1 MKRLV
6 LSLLALALC
15 SAAFAQWEIRPADYR
30 ISKAD
35 LKRAQELLAA
45 DVPAERPSAP
55 SKGQVRVPQG
65 EPGTCIARPFE
76 QGTSTAITF
85 PNPSSGAQWF
95 PSASLGLFIHWGI
108 HSMIGAQPSWNMIKG
123 YEWGGEYHSRQ
134 EYYDQ
139 ANYFNPQDE
148 GFFEKYLGAAREA
161 GFRYAVLTTRHH
173 DGYALWPSKYGIG
186 VKQYMKGRDLVREYV
201 DACRAT
207 GMKVGLYFSPRD
219 WHYPGDRPDTE
230 WDVATWGKRGPVK
243 DTVQNRKDFE
253 KFFAYVLAQLEE
265 LLTNYGKIDILWLD
279 GMGWYG
285 IPVSDLQTEKV
296 YAWIRSLQ
304 PDIVVNDRWGNI
316 VNPDNPAGT
325 SMRIGDFTT
334 PFECQ
339 TPTYIP
345 SEWWEHCHIWTG
357 KGGGWGYNTKG
368 LFRPLSWFMEE
379 FVASRS
385 LGGNFLPNVGPSG
398 SGDMHPNFYKEIAKL
413 KAWMATGEESLI
425 GCGPTPGV
433 ELSNVPLTTRGKD
446 IWYAHVLPRFKGQ
459 VSVKTGRKPV
469 GVVLLRKRQKVDYI
483 YRDGFLNFKLPD
495 SMREGV
501 DDVVKIYFSANPTE
515 LDPVKDA
522 AKIKAK
528 KLLCF
533 DLDATLTEHRMP
545 LEPAARELMTELCK
559 RYDVVMMAAGNC
571 PRVYHQ
577 MGDFPVPI
585 VGNYGMQES
594 AIVDGEFRIIREDT
608 APADTAFIEKWCDY
622 FRKKYGYTSYS
633 GNSVEYHASGM
644 VTFGL
649 MGTAPDK
656 YEKLKFDPDKAKRRA
671 MYPEV
676 LEVFKDYAVYIGGS
690 TSFDLTPAQYNK
702 FDAALRYAHEHGYC
716 LDDCLFVGDDLDD
729 GGGDSHI
736 RLYGMDYIR
745 IWDYSKT
752 PDMLRFMWE

>member
-1 MKRLV
+1 MKRFITF
-6 LSLLALALC
+6 LLALTLC
-15 SAAFAQWEIRPADYR
+15 AGAFAQWEIDSRDYR
-30 ISKAD
+30 VSRKD
-35 LKRAQELLAA
+35 LARAKELLAPAA
-45 DVPAERPSAP
+45 DGKLV
-55 SKGQVRVPQG
+55 
-65 EPGTCIARPFE
+65 
-76 QGTSTAITF
+76 F
-85 PNPSSGAQWF
+85 PNPAPGAHWF
-95 PSASLGLFIHWGI
+95 PSASLGLFLHWGI
-108 HSMIGAQPSWNMIKG
+108 HSMIGAQPSWNMIKD

-139 ANYFNPQDE
+139 ANHFAPGNY
-148 GFFEKYLGAAREA
+148 FEKYLSAARDA
-161 GFRYAVLTTRHH
+161 GFKYAVLTTRHH
-173 DGYALWPSKYGIG
+173 DGYALWPSRYGIG
-186 VKQYMKGRDLVREYV
+186 VKQYMGGRDLVREYV
-201 DACRAT
+201 DACHAT
-207 GMKVGLYFSPRD
+207 GMRVGFYFSPQD
-219 WHYPGDRPDTE
+219 WHYPGYRPDTE
-230 WDVATWGKRGPVK
+230 WDVATWGKRGPVQ
-243 DTVQNRKDFE
+243 DSVQNRKDFE
-253 KFFAYVLAQLEE
+253 KFFAYVIAQLEE
-265 LLTNYGKIDILWLD
+265 LLTNYGRVDVLWLD

-285 IPVSDLQTEKV
+285 IPVSELQTERV

-304 PDIVVNDRWGNI
+304 PDIVINDRWGNI

-334 PFECQ
+334 PFECL
-339 TPTYIP
+339 TPTYVP

-357 KGGGWGYNTKG
+357 KGGGWGYNTRG

-398 SGDMHPNFYKEIAKL
+398 TGDMHPNFYKEIAGL
-413 KAWMATGEESLI
+413 KEWMATGEESLI

-433 ELSNVPLTTRGKD
+433 ELSNVPLTTRGLPAGSGLVAAGSPEAAAAD

-459 VSVKTGRKPV
+459 VSIKTGRAPV
-469 GVVLLRKRQKVDYI
+469 SVVLLRNRKPVEYI
-483 YRDGFLNFKLPD
+483 YRDGFLNFKLPE
-495 SMREGV
+495 SMRGGV
-501 DDVVKIYFSANPTE
+501 DDVVKIYFSSNPTE
-515 LDPVKDA
+515 LDPVRDA
-522 AKIKAK
+522 ARIKAK

-545 LEPAARELMTELCK
+545 LEPAARELMEKLCEK
-559 RYDVVMMAAGNC
+559 YDVVMMAAGNC
-571 PRVYHQ
+571 PRVYKQ
-577 MGDFPVPI
+577 MGNFPVPI

-608 APADTAFIEKWCDY
+608 APADTAFFLKWCQY
-622 FRKKYGYTSYS
+622 FREKYGYTSYS
-633 GNSVEYHASGM
+633 GDPVEFHASGM

-676 LEVFKDYAVYIGGS
+676 LKVFKNYAVYIGGS
-690 TSFDLTPAQYNK
+690 TSFDFTPAQYNK

-716 LDDCLFVGDDLDD
+716 LDDCLFVGDDIDD

-752 PDMLRFMWE
+752 PSMLRFMWE

>member
-6 LSLLALALC
+6 ITLLALTLC
-15 SAAFAQWEIRPADYR
+15 AGAFAQWQIDSRDYR
-30 ISKAD
+30 ISKSD
-35 LKRAQELLAA
+35 LKRAQELLALGS
-45 DVPAERPSAP
+45 PR
-55 SKGQVRVPQG
+55 
-65 EPGTCIARPFE
+65 GTQTGPLPDAASLA
-76 QGTSTAITF
+76 GTAGLVF
-85 PNPSSGAQWF
+85 PNPAPGAQWF
-95 PSASLGLFIHWGI
+95 PSASLGLFLHWGI

-123 YEWGGEYHSRQ
+123 YKWGGDYHSRQ

-139 ANYFNPQDE
+139 ANHFKPGNY
-148 GFFEKYLGAAREA
+148 FEKYLSAAREA
-161 GFRYAVLTTRHH
+161 GFKYAVLTTRHH
-173 DGYALWPSKYGIG
+173 DGYALWPSRYGIG
-186 VKQYMKGRDLVREYV
+186 VKQYLGGRDLVREYV
-201 DACRAT
+201 DACHKT
-207 GMKVGLYFSPRD
+207 GMRVGFYFSPQD
-219 WHYPGDRPDTE
+219 WHYPGYRPDTE
-230 WDVATWGKRGPVK
+230 WDVDTWGKRGPVQ
-243 DTVQNRKDFE
+243 DNVQNRKDFE
-253 KFFAYVLAQLEE
+253 KFFAYVIAQLEE
-265 LLTNYGKIDILWLD
+265 LLTNYGRVDVLWLD

-285 IPVSDLQTEKV
+285 IPVQDLCTEQV

-304 PDIVVNDRWGNI
+304 PDIVINDRWGNI

-339 TPTYIP
+339 TPTYVP

-398 SGDMHPNFYKEIAKL
+398 TGDMHPNFYKEIAGL
-413 KAWMATGEESLI
+413 KEWMATGEESLI

-433 ELSNVPLTTRGKD
+433 ERANVPLTTRGAD
-446 IWYAHVLPRFKGQ
+446 IWYAHLLGGFKGQ
-459 VSVKTGRKPV
+459 VSIKTDRAPV
-469 GVVLLRKRQKVDYI
+469 SVVLLRNRQKVEYI

-495 SMREGV
+495 SMREGI

-515 LDPVKDA
+515 LDPVRDA

-528 KLLCF
+528 KLICF

-545 LEPAARELMTELCK
+545 LEPAARELLEKLSEK
-559 RYDVVMMAAGNC
+559 YDLVMSAAGNC
-571 PRVYHQ
+571 PRVYKQ
-577 MGDFPVPI
+577 MGNFPVPI

-594 AIVDGEFRIIREDT
+594 AIVDGEFKIIREDT
-608 APADTAFIEKWCDY
+608 CPADTAFIMKWCQY
-622 FRKKYGYTSYS
+622 FRDKYGYTSYS
-633 GNSVEYHASGM
+633 GDPVEFHASGM

-690 TSFDLTPAQYNK
+690 TSFDLTPRQYNK
-702 FDAALRYAHEHGYC
+702 FDATLRYAHEHGYS

-745 IWDYSKT
+745 IYDYSKT
-752 PDMLRFMWE
+752 PEMLRFMWE

>member
-1 MKRLV
+1 MKRFITV
-6 LSLLALALC
+6 LLALTLC
-15 SAAFAQWEIRPADYR
+15 AGAFAQWEIDSRDYR
-30 ISKAD
+30 VSRKD
-35 LKRAQELLAA
+35 RARAKELLAPAA
-45 DVPAERPSAP
+45 DGKLV
-55 SKGQVRVPQG
+55 
-65 EPGTCIARPFE
+65 
-76 QGTSTAITF
+76 F
-85 PNPSSGAQWF
+85 PNPAPGAQWF
-95 PSASLGLFIHWGI
+95 PSASLGLFLHWGI

-139 ANYFNPQDE
+139 ANHFAPGNY
-148 GFFEKYLGAAREA
+148 FEKYLSAARDA
-161 GFRYAVLTTRHH
+161 GFKYAVLTTRHH
-173 DGYALWPSKYGIG
+173 DGYALWPSRYGIG
-186 VKQYMKGRDLVREYV
+186 VKQYMGGRDLVREYV
-201 DACRAT
+201 DACHAT
-207 GMKVGLYFSPRD
+207 GMRVGFYFSPQD
-219 WHYPGDRPDTE
+219 WHYPGYRPDTE
-230 WDVATWGKRGPVK
+230 WDVATWGKRGPVQ
-243 DTVQNRKDFE
+243 DSVQNRKDFE
-253 KFFAYVLAQLEE
+253 KFFAYVIAQLEE
-265 LLTNYGKIDILWLD
+265 LLTNYGRVDVLWLD

-285 IPVSDLQTEKV
+285 IPVSDLQTERV

-304 PDIVVNDRWGNI
+304 PDIVINDRWGNI

-334 PFECQ
+334 PFECL
-339 TPTYIP
+339 TPTYVP

-357 KGGGWGYNTKG
+357 KGGGWGYNTRG

-398 SGDMHPNFYKEIAKL
+398 TGDMHPNFYKEIAGL
-413 KAWMATGEESLI
+413 KEWMATGEESLI

-433 ELSNVPLTTRGKD
+433 ELSNVPLTTRGLPAGSGLVAAGSPEAAAAD

-459 VSVKTGRKPV
+459 VSIKTGRAPV
-469 GVVLLRKRQKVDYI
+469 SVVLLRNRKPVEYI
-483 YRDGFLNFKLPD
+483 YRDGFLNFKLPE
-495 SMREGV
+495 SMRGGV
-501 DDVVKIYFSANPTE
+501 DDVVKIYFSSNSTE
-515 LDPVKDA
+515 LDPVRDA
-522 AKIKAK
+522 ARIKAK

-545 LEPAARELMTELCK
+545 LEPAARELMEKLCEK
-559 RYDVVMMAAGNC
+559 YDVVMMAAGNC
-571 PRVYHQ
+571 PRVYKQ
-577 MGDFPVPI
+577 MGNFPVPI

-594 AIVDGEFRIIREDT
+594 AIVDGEFRIVREDT
-608 APADTAFIEKWCDY
+608 APADTAFFLKWCQY
-622 FRKKYGYTSYS
+622 FREKYGYTSYS
-633 GNSVEYHASGM
+633 GDPVEFHASGM

-649 MGTAPDK
+649 MWTAPDK

-676 LEVFKDYAVYIGGS
+676 LKVFKDYAVYIGGS
-690 TSFDLTPAQYNK
+690 TSFDFTPAQYNK

-716 LDDCLFVGDDLDD
+716 LDDCLFVGDDIDD

-752 PDMLRFMWE
+752 PSMLRFMWE

>member
-1 MKRLV
+1 MKRFITV
-6 LSLLALALC
+6 LLALTLC
-15 SAAFAQWEIRPADYR
+15 AGAFAQWEIDSRDYK
-30 ISKAD
+30 ISKKD
-35 LKRAQELLAA
+35 LKRAQEMFSA
-45 DVPAERPSAP
+45 PAENIS
-55 SKGQVRVPQG
+55 
-65 EPGTCIARPFE
+65 
-76 QGTSTAITF
+76 F
-85 PNPSSGAQWF
+85 PNPSEGARWY
-95 PSASLGLFIHWGI
+95 PSASLGLFLHWGI

-123 YEWGGEYHSRQ
+123 YKWGGEYHSRQ

-139 ANYFNPQDE
+139 ANHFAPGNY
-148 GFFEKYLGAAREA
+148 FEKYLSAAREA
-161 GFRYAVLTTRHH
+161 GFKYAVLTTRHH
-173 DGYALWPSKYGIG
+173 DGYALWPSRYGIG
-186 VKQYMKGRDLVREYV
+186 VKQYLGGRDLVREYV
-201 DACRAT
+201 DACHAT
-207 GMKVGLYFSPRD
+207 GMRVGFYFSPQD
-219 WHYPGDRPDTE
+219 WHYPGYRPDTE
-230 WDVATWGKRGPVK
+230 WDVATWGKRGPVQ
-243 DTVQNRKDFE
+243 DSVQNRKDFE
-253 KFFAYVLAQLEE
+253 KFFAYVIAQLEE
-265 LLTNYGKIDILWLD
+265 LLTNYGRVDVLWLD

-285 IPVSDLQTEKV
+285 IPVSELQTERV

-304 PDIVVNDRWGNI
+304 PDIVINDRWGNI

-334 PFECQ
+334 PFECL
-339 TPTYIP
+339 TPTYVP

-357 KGGGWGYNTKG
+357 KGGGWGYNTRG

-398 SGDMHPNFYKEIAKL
+398 TGDMHPNFYKEVAGL
-413 KAWMATGEESLI
+413 KEWMATGEESLI

-433 ELSNVPLTTRGKD
+433 ERSNVPLTTRGLPAGSGLVAAGSPEAAAAD
-446 IWYAHVLPRFKGQ
+446 IWYAHLLGGFKGQ
-459 VSVKTGRKPV
+459 VSIKTDRAPV
-469 GVVLLRKRQKVDYI
+469 SVVLLRNRQKVEYI

-495 SMREGV
+495 SMREGI
-501 DDVVKIYFSANPTE
+501 DDVVKIYFSVNPTE

-522 AKIKAK
+522 ARIKAK

-545 LEPAARELMTELCK
+545 LEPAARELMEKLCEK
-559 RYDVVMMAAGNC
+559 YDVVMMAAGNC
-571 PRVYHQ
+571 PRVYKQ
-577 MGDFPVPI
+577 MGNFPVPI

-594 AIVDGEFRIIREDT
+594 AIVDGEFKIIREDT
-608 APADTAFIEKWCDY
+608 APADTAFFLKWCQY
-622 FRKKYGYTSYS
+622 FREKYGYTSYS
-633 GNSVEYHASGM
+633 GDPVEFHASGM

-676 LEVFKDYAVYIGGS
+676 LKVFKDYAVYIGGS
-690 TSFDLTPAQYNK
+690 TSFDFTPAQYNK
-702 FDAALRYAHEHGYC
+702 FDAALRYAHEHGYS
-716 LDDCLFVGDDLDD
+716 LDDCLFVGDDIDD

-752 PDMLRFMWE
+752 PSMLRFMWE

>member
-1 MKRLV
+1 M
-6 LSLLALALC
+6 LALTLC
-15 SAAFAQWEIRPADYR
+15 AGAFAQWEIDSRDYR
-30 ISKAD
+30 VSRKD
-35 LKRAQELLAA
+35 RARAKELLAPAA
-45 DVPAERPSAP
+45 DGKLV
-55 SKGQVRVPQG
+55 
-65 EPGTCIARPFE
+65 
-76 QGTSTAITF
+76 F
-85 PNPSSGAQWF
+85 PNPAPGAQWF
-95 PSASLGLFIHWGI
+95 PSASLGLFLHWGI

-139 ANYFNPQDE
+139 ANHFAPGNY
-148 GFFEKYLGAAREA
+148 FEKYLSAARDA
-161 GFRYAVLTTRHH
+161 GFKYAVLTTRHH
-173 DGYALWPSKYGIG
+173 DGYALWPSRYGIG
-186 VKQYMKGRDLVREYV
+186 VKQYMGGRDLVREYV
-201 DACRAT
+201 DACHAT
-207 GMKVGLYFSPRD
+207 GMRVGFYFSPQD
-219 WHYPGDRPDTE
+219 WHYPGYRPDTE
-230 WDVATWGKRGPVK
+230 WDVATWGKRGPVQ
-243 DTVQNRKDFE
+243 DSVQNRKDFE
-253 KFFAYVLAQLEE
+253 KFFAYVIAQLEE
-265 LLTNYGKIDILWLD
+265 LLTNYGRVDVLWLD

-285 IPVSDLQTEKV
+285 IPVSDLQTERV

-304 PDIVVNDRWGNI
+304 PDIVINDRWGNI

-334 PFECQ
+334 PFECL
-339 TPTYIP
+339 TPTYVP

-357 KGGGWGYNTKG
+357 KGGGWGYNTRG

-398 SGDMHPNFYKEIAKL
+398 TGDMHPNFYKEIAGL
-413 KAWMATGEESLI
+413 KEWMATGEESLI

-433 ELSNVPLTTRGKD
+433 ELSNVPLTTRGLPAGSGLVAAGSPEAAAAD

-459 VSVKTGRKPV
+459 VSIKTGRAPV
-469 GVVLLRKRQKVDYI
+469 SVVLLRNRKPVEYI
-483 YRDGFLNFKLPD
+483 YRDGFLNFKLPE
-495 SMREGV
+495 SMRGGV
-501 DDVVKIYFSANPTE
+501 DDVVKIYFSSNSTE
-515 LDPVKDA
+515 LDPVRDA
-522 AKIKAK
+522 ARIKAK

-545 LEPAARELMTELCK
+545 LEPAARELMEKLCEK
-559 RYDVVMMAAGNC
+559 YDVVMMAAGNC
-571 PRVYHQ
+571 PRVYKQ
-577 MGDFPVPI
+577 MGNFPVPI

-594 AIVDGEFRIIREDT
+594 AIVDGEFRIVREDT
-608 APADTAFIEKWCDY
+608 APADTAFFLKWCQY
-622 FRKKYGYTSYS
+622 FREKYGYTSYS
-633 GNSVEYHASGM
+633 GDPVEFHASGM

-676 LEVFKDYAVYIGGS
+676 LKVFKDYAVYIGGS
-690 TSFDLTPAQYNK
+690 TSFDFTPAQYNK

-716 LDDCLFVGDDLDD
+716 LDDCLFVGDDIDD

-752 PDMLRFMWE
+752 PSMLRFMWE

>member
-1 MKRLV
+1 MKRFITV
-6 LSLLALALC
+6 LLALTLC
-15 SAAFAQWEIRPADYR
+15 AGAFAQWEIDSRDYR
-30 ISKAD
+30 ISRKD
-35 LKRAQELLAA
+35 LARAKELLAPAA
-45 DVPAERPSAP
+45 DGKLV
-55 SKGQVRVPQG
+55 
-65 EPGTCIARPFE
+65 
-76 QGTSTAITF
+76 F
-85 PNPSSGAQWF
+85 PNPAPGAQWF
-95 PSASLGLFIHWGI
+95 PSASLGLFLHWGI
-108 HSMIGAQPSWNMIKG
+108 HSMIGAQPSWNMIKD

-139 ANYFNPQDE
+139 ANHFAPGNY
-148 GFFEKYLGAAREA
+148 FEKYLSAARDA
-161 GFRYAVLTTRHH
+161 GFKYAVLTTRHH
-173 DGYALWPSKYGIG
+173 DGYALWPSRYGIG
-186 VKQYMKGRDLVREYV
+186 VKQYMGGRDLVREYV
-201 DACRAT
+201 DACHAT
-207 GMKVGLYFSPRD
+207 GMRVGFYFSPQD
-219 WHYPGDRPDTE
+219 WHYPGYRPDTE
-230 WDVATWGKRGPVK
+230 WDVATWGKRGPVQ
-243 DTVQNRKDFE
+243 DSVQNRKDFE
-253 KFFAYVLAQLEE
+253 KFFAYVIAQLEE
-265 LLTNYGKIDILWLD
+265 LLTNYGRVDVLWLD

-285 IPVSDLQTEKV
+285 IPVSELQTERV

-304 PDIVVNDRWGNI
+304 PDIVINDRWGNI

-334 PFECQ
+334 PFECL
-339 TPTYIP
+339 TPTYVP

-357 KGGGWGYNTKG
+357 KGGGWGYNTRG

-398 SGDMHPNFYKEIAKL
+398 TGDMHPNFYKEIAGL
-413 KAWMATGEESLI
+413 KEWMATGEESLI

-433 ELSNVPLTTRGKD
+433 ELSNVPLTTRGLPAGSGLVAAGSPEAAAAD

-459 VSVKTGRKPV
+459 VSIKTGRAPV
-469 GVVLLRKRQKVDYI
+469 SVVLLRNRKPVEYI
-483 YRDGFLNFKLPD
+483 YRDGFLNFKLPE
-495 SMREGV
+495 SMRGGV
-501 DDVVKIYFSANPTE
+501 DDVVKIYFSSNPTE
-515 LDPVKDA
+515 LDPVRDA
-522 AKIKAK
+522 ARIKAK

-545 LEPAARELMTELCK
+545 LEPAARELMEKLCEK
-559 RYDVVMMAAGNC
+559 YDVVMMAAGNC
-571 PRVYHQ
+571 PRVYKQ
-577 MGDFPVPI
+577 MGNFPVPI

-594 AIVDGEFRIIREDT
+594 AIVDGEFRIVREDT
-608 APADTAFIEKWCDY
+608 APADTAFFLKWCQY
-622 FRKKYGYTSYS
+622 FRDKYGYTSYS
-633 GNSVEYHASGM
+633 GDPVEFHASGM

-676 LEVFKDYAVYIGGS
+676 LKVFKDYAVYIGGS
-690 TSFDLTPAQYNK
+690 TSFDFTPAQYNK

-716 LDDCLFVGDDLDD
+716 LDDCLFVGDDIDD

-752 PDMLRFMWE
+752 PSMLRFMWE

>member
-1 MKRLV
+1 MKRFITV
-6 LSLLALALC
+6 LLALTLC
-15 SAAFAQWEIRPADYR
+15 AGAFAQWEIDSRDYK
-30 ISKAD
+30 ISKKDMRSA
-35 LKRAQELLAA
+35 KELL
-45 DVPAERPSAP
+45 EAP
-55 SKGQVRVPQG
+55 LQTV
-65 EPGTCIARPFE
+65 I
-76 QGTSTAITF
+76 F
-85 PNPSSGAQWF
+85 PNPSEGAQWF
-95 PSASLGLFIHWGI
+95 PSASLGLFLHWGI

-123 YEWGGEYHSRQ
+123 YRWGGEYHSRQ

-139 ANYFNPQDE
+139 ANHFAPGNY
-148 GFFEKYLGAAREA
+148 FEKYLSAAREA
-161 GFRYAVLTTRHH
+161 GFKYAVLTTRHH
-173 DGYALWPSKYGIG
+173 DGYALWPSRYGIG
-186 VKQYMKGRDLVREYV
+186 VKQYMGGRDLVREYV
-201 DACRAT
+201 DACHAT
-207 GMKVGLYFSPRD
+207 GMRVGFYFSPQD
-219 WHYPGDRPDTE
+219 WHYPGYRPDTE
-230 WDVATWGKRGPVK
+230 WDVATWGKRGPVQ
-243 DTVQNRKDFE
+243 DSVQNRKDFE
-253 KFFAYVLAQLEE
+253 KFFAYVIAQLEE
-265 LLTNYGKIDILWLD
+265 LLTNYGRVDVLWLD

-285 IPVSDLQTEKV
+285 IPVSDLQTERV

-304 PDIVVNDRWGNI
+304 PDIVINDRWGNI

-334 PFECQ
+334 PFECL
-339 TPTYIP
+339 TPTYVP

-398 SGDMHPNFYKEIAKL
+398 TGDMHPNFYKEIAGL
-413 KAWMATGEESLI
+413 KEWMATGEESLI

-433 ELSNVPLTTRGKD
+433 ELSNVPLTTRGLPAGSSLVAAGSPEAAAAD

-459 VSVKTGRKPV
+459 VSIKTGRAPV
-469 GVVLLRKRQKVDYI
+469 SVVLLRNRKPVEYI
-483 YRDGFLNFKLPD
+483 YRDGFLNFKLPE
-495 SMREGV
+495 SMRGGV
-501 DDVVKIYFSANPTE
+501 DDVVKIYFSSNPTE
-515 LDPVKDA
+515 LDPVRDA
-522 AKIKAK
+522 ARIKAK

-545 LEPAARELMTELCK
+545 LEPAARELMEKLCEK
-559 RYDVVMMAAGNC
+559 YDVVMMAAGNC
-571 PRVYHQ
+571 PRVYKQ
-577 MGDFPVPI
+577 MGNFPVPI

-594 AIVDGEFRIIREDT
+594 AIVDGEFRIVREDT
-608 APADTAFIEKWCDY
+608 APADTAFFLKWCQY
-622 FRKKYGYTSYS
+622 FREKYGYTSYS
-633 GNSVEYHASGM
+633 GDPVEFHASGM

-676 LEVFKDYAVYIGGS
+676 LQVFKDYAVYIGGS
-690 TSFDLTPAQYNK
+690 TSFDFTPAQYNK
-702 FDAALRYAHEHGYC
+702 FDAALRYAHEHGYS

-745 IWDYSKT
+745 IYDYRKT
-752 PDMLRFMWE
+752 PSMLRFMWE

>member
-1 MKRLV
+1 M
-6 LSLLALALC
+6 LALTLC
-15 SAAFAQWEIRPADYR
+15 AGAFAQWEIDSRDYK
-30 ISKAD
+30 ISKKDMRSA
-35 LKRAQELLAA
+35 KELL
-45 DVPAERPSAP
+45 EAP
-55 SKGQVRVPQG
+55 LQTV
-65 EPGTCIARPFE
+65 I
-76 QGTSTAITF
+76 F
-85 PNPSSGAQWF
+85 PNPSEGAQWF
-95 PSASLGLFIHWGI
+95 PSASLGLFLHWGI

-123 YEWGGEYHSRQ
+123 YRWGGEYHSRQ

-139 ANYFNPQDE
+139 ANHFAPGNY
-148 GFFEKYLGAAREA
+148 FEKYLSAAREA
-161 GFRYAVLTTRHH
+161 GFKYAVLTTRHH
-173 DGYALWPSKYGIG
+173 DGYALWPSRYGIG
-186 VKQYMKGRDLVREYV
+186 VKQYMGGRDLVREYV
-201 DACRAT
+201 DACHAT
-207 GMKVGLYFSPRD
+207 GMRVGFYFSPQD
-219 WHYPGDRPDTE
+219 WHYPGYRPDTE
-230 WDVATWGKRGPVK
+230 WDVATWGKRGPVQ
-243 DTVQNRKDFE
+243 DSVQNRKDFE
-253 KFFAYVLAQLEE
+253 KFFAYVIAQLEE
-265 LLTNYGKIDILWLD
+265 LLTNYGRVDVLWLD

-285 IPVSDLQTEKV
+285 IPVSDLQTERV

-304 PDIVVNDRWGNI
+304 PDIVINDRWGNI

-334 PFECQ
+334 PFECL
-339 TPTYIP
+339 TPTYVP

-398 SGDMHPNFYKEIAKL
+398 TGDMHPNFYKEIAGL
-413 KAWMATGEESLI
+413 KEWMATGEESLI

-433 ELSNVPLTTRGKD
+433 ELSNVPLTTRGLPAGSSLVAAGSPEAAAAD

-459 VSVKTGRKPV
+459 VSIKTGRAPV
-469 GVVLLRKRQKVDYI
+469 SVVLLRNRKPVEYI
-483 YRDGFLNFKLPD
+483 YRDGFLNFKLPE
-495 SMREGV
+495 SMRGGV
-501 DDVVKIYFSANPTE
+501 DDVVKIYFSSNPTE
-515 LDPVKDA
+515 LDPVRDA
-522 AKIKAK
+522 ARIKAK

-545 LEPAARELMTELCK
+545 LEPAARELMEKLCEK
-559 RYDVVMMAAGNC
+559 YDVVMMAAGNC
-571 PRVYHQ
+571 PRVYKQ
-577 MGDFPVPI
+577 MGNFPVPI

-594 AIVDGEFRIIREDT
+594 AIVDGEFRIVREDT
-608 APADTAFIEKWCDY
+608 APADTAFFLKWCQY
-622 FRKKYGYTSYS
+622 FREKYGYTSYS
-633 GNSVEYHASGM
+633 GDPVEFHASGM

-676 LEVFKDYAVYIGGS
+676 LQVFKDYAVYIGGS
-690 TSFDLTPAQYNK
+690 TSFDFTPAQYNK
-702 FDAALRYAHEHGYC
+702 FDAALRYAHEHGYS

-745 IWDYSKT
+745 IYDYRKT
-752 PDMLRFMWE
+752 PSMLRFMWE

>member
-1 MKRLV
+1 MKRFITF
-6 LSLLALALC
+6 LLALTLC
-15 SAAFAQWEIRPADYR
+15 AGAFAQWEIDSRDYR
-30 ISKAD
+30 VSRKD
-35 LKRAQELLAA
+35 LARAKELLAPAA
-45 DVPAERPSAP
+45 DGKLV
-55 SKGQVRVPQG
+55 
-65 EPGTCIARPFE
+65 
-76 QGTSTAITF
+76 F
-85 PNPSSGAQWF
+85 PNPAPGAHWF
-95 PSASLGLFIHWGI
+95 PSASLGLFLHWGI
-108 HSMIGAQPSWNMIKG
+108 HSMIGAQPSWNMIKD

-139 ANYFNPQDE
+139 ANHFAPGNY
-148 GFFEKYLGAAREA
+148 FEKYLSAAREA
-161 GFRYAVLTTRHH
+161 GFKYAVLTTRHH
-173 DGYALWPSKYGIG
+173 DGYALWPSRYGIG
-186 VKQYMKGRDLVREYV
+186 VKQYMGGRDLVREYV
-201 DACRAT
+201 DACHAT
-207 GMKVGLYFSPRD
+207 GMRVGFYFSPQD
-219 WHYPGDRPDTE
+219 WHYPGYRPDTE
-230 WDVATWGKRGPVK
+230 WDVATWGKRGPVQ
-243 DTVQNRKDFE
+243 DSVQNRKDFE
-253 KFFAYVLAQLEE
+253 KFFAYVIAQLEE
-265 LLTNYGKIDILWLD
+265 LLTNYGRVDVLWLD

-285 IPVSDLQTEKV
+285 IPVSELQTERV

-304 PDIVVNDRWGNI
+304 PDIVINDRWGNI

-334 PFECQ
+334 PFECL
-339 TPTYIP
+339 TPTYVP

-357 KGGGWGYNTKG
+357 KGGGWGYNTRG

-398 SGDMHPNFYKEIAKL
+398 TGDMHPNFYKEIAGL
-413 KAWMATGEESLI
+413 KEWMATGEESLI

-433 ELSNVPLTTRGKD
+433 ELSNVPLTTRGLPAGSGLVAAGSPEAAAAD

-459 VSVKTGRKPV
+459 VSIKTGRAPV
-469 GVVLLRKRQKVDYI
+469 SVVLLRNRKPVEYI
-483 YRDGFLNFKLPD
+483 YRDGFLNFKLPE
-495 SMREGV
+495 SMRGGV
-501 DDVVKIYFSANPTE
+501 DDVVKIYFSSNPTE
-515 LDPVKDA
+515 LDPVRDA
-522 AKIKAK
+522 ARIKAK

-545 LEPAARELMTELCK
+545 LEPAARELMEKLCEK
-559 RYDVVMMAAGNC
+559 YDVVMMAAGNC
-571 PRVYHQ
+571 PRVYKQ
-577 MGDFPVPI
+577 MGNFPVPI

-608 APADTAFIEKWCDY
+608 APADTAFFLKWCQY
-622 FRKKYGYTSYS
+622 FREKYGYTSYS
-633 GNSVEYHASGM
+633 GDPVEFHASGM

-676 LEVFKDYAVYIGGS
+676 LKVFKNYAVYIGGS
-690 TSFDLTPAQYNK
+690 TSFDFTPAQYNK

-716 LDDCLFVGDDLDD
+716 LDDCLFVGDDIDD

-752 PDMLRFMWE
+752 PSMLRFMWE

>member
-1 MKRLV
+1 MKRLII
-6 LSLLALALC
+6 SLLAMALC
-15 SAAFAQWEIRPADYR
+15 AGAFAQWQIDPADYR
-30 ISKAD
+30 ISRKD
-35 LKRAQELLAA
+35 LARAREILGATASLPAA
-45 DVPAERPSAP
+45 DGNLV
-55 SKGQVRVPQG
+55 
-65 EPGTCIARPFE
+65 
-76 QGTSTAITF
+76 F
-85 PNPSSGAQWF
+85 PNPAPGAQWF
-95 PSASLGLFIHWGI
+95 PSASLGLFLHWGI
-108 HSMIGAQPSWNMIKG
+108 HSMIGAQPSWNMIKD

-139 ANYFNPQDE
+139 ANHFDPQDPD
-148 GFFEKYLGAAREA
+148 FFRHYLGAARDA
-161 GFRYAVLTTRHH
+161 GFKYAVLTTRHH
-173 DGYALWPSKYGIG
+173 DGYALWPSRYGIG
-186 VKQYMKGRDLVREYV
+186 VKQYMHGRDLVREYV
-201 DACRAT
+201 DACREL
-207 GMKVGLYFSPRD
+207 GLKVGFYFSPRD
-219 WHYPGDRPDTE
+219 WHYPGDRPDSE

-243 DTVQNRKDFE
+243 DTVRNRKDFE

-265 LLTNYGKIDILWLD
+265 LLTNYGKVDLLWLD

-285 IPVSDLQTEKV
+285 IQPQELCTEEV

-304 PDIVVNDRWGNI
+304 PDIVINDRWANI
-316 VNPDNPAGT
+316 VNPDNPGGT

-334 PFECQ
+334 PFECL
-339 TPTYIP
+339 TPTYVP
-345 SEWWEHCHIWTG
+345 SQWWEHCHIWTG

-368 LFRPLSWFMEE
+368 VFRPLSWFMEE

-398 SGDMHPNFYKEIAKL
+398 SGDMHPNFYRQIALL
-413 KAWMATGEESLI
+413 KDWMATGEESLI

-433 ELSNVPLTTRGKD
+433 ELSNVPLTTRVCHAGEKPQSSD

-459 VSVKTGRKPV
+459 VSVRTGRAPYSV
-469 GVVLLRKRQKVDYI
+469 TLLRTREKVDYI
-483 YRDGFLNFKLPD
+483 YRDGFLNFKLPE
-495 SMREGV
+495 SMRGDI
-501 DDVVKIYFSANPTE
+501 DDVVKICFSANPTE

-522 AKIKAK
+522 AKMKAK
-528 KLLCF
+528 KLLLF

-545 LEPAARELMTELCK
+545 LEPAARELMEKLCEK
-559 RYDVVMMAAGNC
+559 YDVVMMAAGNC

-608 APADTAFIEKWCDY
+608 APADTAFFDKWCRY
-622 FRKKYGYTSYS
+622 FREKYGYTAYQ
-633 GNSVEYHASGM
+633 GDPIEYHASGM

-649 MGTAPDK
+649 LGTAPDK

-676 LEVFKDYAVYIGGS
+676 LKVFKDYAVYIGGS
-690 TSFDLTPAQYNK
+690 TSFDFTPKQYNK
-702 FDAALRYAHEHGYC
+702 FDAALRYAHEHGYS
-716 LDDCLFVGDDLDD
+716 LDECLFVGDDIDD

-745 IWDYSKT
+745 IYDYSKT
-752 PDMLRFMWE
+752 PAMLRFMWE

>member
-1 MKRLV
+1 MKRFITF
-6 LSLLALALC
+6 LLALTLC
-15 SAAFAQWEIRPADYR
+15 AGAFAQWEIDSRDYK
-30 ISKAD
+30 ISKKDMRSA
-35 LKRAQELLAA
+35 KELL
-45 DVPAERPSAP
+45 EAP
-55 SKGQVRVPQG
+55 LQTV
-65 EPGTCIARPFE
+65 I
-76 QGTSTAITF
+76 F
-85 PNPSSGAQWF
+85 PNPSEGAQWY
-95 PSASLGLFIHWGI
+95 PAASLGLFLHWGI
-108 HSMIGAQPSWNMIKG
+108 HSMIGAQPSWNMIKD
-123 YEWGGEYHSRQ
+123 YKWGGEYHSRQ

-139 ANYFNPQDE
+139 ANHFAPGNY
-148 GFFEKYLGAAREA
+148 FEKYLSAAREA
-161 GFRYAVLTTRHH
+161 GFKYAVLTTRHH
-173 DGYALWPSKYGIG
+173 DGYALWPSRYGIG
-186 VKQYMKGRDLVREYV
+186 VKQYLGGRDLVREYV
-201 DACRAT
+201 DACHAT
-207 GMKVGLYFSPRD
+207 GMRVGFYFSPQD
-219 WHYPGDRPDTE
+219 WHYPGYRPDTE
-230 WDVATWGKRGPVK
+230 WDVATWGKRGPVQ
-243 DTVQNRKDFE
+243 DSVQNRKDFE
-253 KFFAYVLAQLEE
+253 KFFAYVIAQLEE
-265 LLTNYGKIDILWLD
+265 LLTNYGRVDVLWLD

-285 IPVSDLQTEKV
+285 IPVSDLQTERV

-304 PDIVVNDRWGNI
+304 PDIVINDRWGNI

-334 PFECQ
+334 PFECL
-339 TPTYIP
+339 TPTYVP

-398 SGDMHPNFYKEIAKL
+398 TGDMHPNFYKEIAGL
-413 KAWMATGEESLI
+413 KEWMATGEESLI

-433 ELSNVPLTTRGKD
+433 ELSNVPLTTRGLPAGSGLVAAGSPEAAAAD

-459 VSVKTGRKPV
+459 VSVKTGRAPV
-469 GVVLLRKRQKVDYI
+469 SVVLLRNRQKVEYI
-483 YRDGFLNFKLPD
+483 YRDGFLHFKLPE
-495 SMREGV
+495 SMRGGV
-501 DDVVKIYFSANPTE
+501 DDVVKIYFSSNPTE
-515 LDPVKDA
+515 LDPVRDA
-522 AKIKAK
+522 ARIKAK
-528 KLLCF
+528 KLICF

-545 LEPAARELMTELCK
+545 LEPAARELMEKLCEK
-559 RYDVVMMAAGNC
+559 YDVVMMAAGNC
-571 PRVYHQ
+571 PRVYKQ
-577 MGDFPVPI
+577 MGNFPVPI

-608 APADTAFIEKWCDY
+608 CPADTAFIMKWCQY
-622 FRKKYGYTSYS
+622 FRDKYGYTSYS
-633 GNSVEYHASGM
+633 GDPVEFHASGM

-690 TSFDLTPAQYNK
+690 TSFDLTPRQYNK
-702 FDAALRYAHEHGYC
+702 FDATLRYAHEHGYS

-745 IWDYSKT
+745 IYDYRKT
-752 PDMLRFMWE
+752 PEMLRFMWE

>member
-1 MKRLV
+1 MKRLL
-6 LSLLALALC
+6 LSLLALTLC
-15 SAAFAQWEIRPADYR
+15 AGAFAQWEIEPRDYK
-30 ISKAD
+30 ISKKDMRSA
-35 LKRAQELLAA
+35 KELL
-45 DVPAERPSAP
+45 EAP
-55 SKGQVRVPQG
+55 LQTV
-65 EPGTCIARPFE
+65 I
-76 QGTSTAITF
+76 F
-85 PNPSSGAQWF
+85 PNPSEGAQWY
-95 PSASLGLFIHWGI
+95 PSASLGLFLHWGI

-123 YEWGGEYHSRQ
+123 YRWGGEYHSRQ

-139 ANYFNPQDE
+139 ANHFNP
-148 GFFEKYLGAAREA
+148 GNYFENYLAAAREA
-161 GFRYAVLTTRHH
+161 GFKYAVLTTRHH
-173 DGYALWPSKYGIG
+173 DGYALWPSRYGIG
-186 VKQYMKGRDLVREYV
+186 VKQYMGGRDLVREYV
-201 DACRAT
+201 DACHKT
-207 GMKVGLYFSPRD
+207 GMRIGFYFSPQD
-219 WHYPGDRPDTE
+219 WHYPGYRPDTE
-230 WDVATWGKRGPVK
+230 WDVATWGKRGPVQ
-243 DTVQNRKDFE
+243 DSVQNRKDFE
-253 KFFAYVLAQLEE
+253 KFFAYVIAQLEE
-265 LLTNYGKIDILWLD
+265 LLTNYGRVDVLWLD

-285 IPVSDLQTEKV
+285 IPVSDLQTERV

-304 PDIVVNDRWGNI
+304 PDIVINDRWGNI

-334 PFECQ
+334 PFECL
-339 TPTYIP
+339 TPTYVP

-357 KGGGWGYNTKG
+357 KGGGWGYNTRG

-379 FVASRS
+379 FVATRS

-398 SGDMHPNFYKEIAKL
+398 TGDMHPNFYKEIAGL
-413 KAWMATGEESLI
+413 KEWMATGEESLI

-433 ELSNVPLTTRGKD
+433 ERSNVPLTTRGHD
-446 IWYAHVLPRFKGQ
+446 IWYAHLLGGFKGQ
-459 VSVKTGRKPV
+459 VSVKTDRAPV
-469 GVVLLRKRQKVDYI
+469 SVVLLRNRQKVEYI

-495 SMREGV
+495 SMREGI
-501 DDVVKIYFSANPTE
+501 DDVVKIYFSVNPTE

-522 AKIKAK
+522 ARIKAK

-545 LEPAARELMTELCK
+545 LEPAARELMEKLCEK
-559 RYDVVMMAAGNC
+559 YDVVMMAAGNC
-571 PRVYHQ
+571 PRVYKQ
-577 MGDFPVPI
+577 MGNFPVPI

-594 AIVDGEFRIIREDT
+594 AIVDGEFKIIREDT
-608 APADTAFIEKWCDY
+608 APADTAFFLKWCQY
-622 FRKKYGYTSYS
+622 FREKYGYTSYS
-633 GNSVEYHASGM
+633 GDPVEFHASGM

-690 TSFDLTPAQYNK
+690 TSFDLTPRQYNK
-702 FDAALRYAHEHGYC
+702 FDATLRYAHEHGYS

-745 IWDYSKT
+745 IYDYRKT
-752 PDMLRFMWE
+752 PEMLRFMWE

>member
-1 MKRLV
+1 MKRFL
-6 LSLLALALC
+6 LSLLALTLC
-15 SAAFAQWEIRPADYR
+15 AGAFAQWEIDSRDYR
-30 ISKAD
+30 ISKKD
-35 LKRAQELLAA
+35 IVRAKEILSAT
-45 DVPAERPSAP
+45 PTRPSATG
-55 SKGQVRVPQG
+55 KGQVRVPQG
-65 EPGTCIARPFE
+65 DAGTCIARP
-76 QGTSTAITF
+76 QAIVADGLQF
-85 PNPSSGAQWF
+85 PNPAPGAQWY
-95 PSASLGLFIHWGI
+95 PSASLGLFLHWGI

-123 YEWGGEYHSRQ
+123 YKWGGDYHSRQ

-139 ANYFNPQDE
+139 ANYFDPGNY
-148 GFFEKYLGAAREA
+148 FEKYLSAAREA
-161 GFRYAVLTTRHH
+161 GFKYAVLTTRHH
-173 DGYALWPSKYGIG
+173 DGYALWPSRYGIG

-201 DACRAT
+201 DACHAT
-207 GMKVGLYFSPRD
+207 GMRVGFYFSPRD

-230 WDVATWGKRGPVK
+230 WDVATWGKRGPVQ
-243 DTVQNRKDFE
+243 DSVQNRKDFE
-253 KFFAYVLAQLEE
+253 KFFAYVIAQLEE
-265 LLTNYGKIDILWLD
+265 LLTNYGKVDILWLD

-285 IPVSDLQTEKV
+285 IPVSELQTERV

-304 PDIVVNDRWGNI
+304 PDIVINDRWANI

-334 PFECQ
+334 PFECT
-339 TPTYIP
+339 TPTYVP

-385 LGGNFLPNVGPSG
+385 LGGNFLANVGPSG
-398 SGDMHPNFYKEIAKL
+398 SGDMHPNFYKEIAGL
-413 KAWMATGEESLI
+413 KEWMATGEESLI
-425 GCGPTPGV
+425 ACGPTPGV

-459 VSVKTGRKPV
+459 VSVKTGRAPV
-469 GVVLLRKRQKVDYI
+469 SVVLLRNRQKVDYI
-483 YRDGFLNFKLPD
+483 YRDGFLNFKLPE
-495 SMREGV
+495 SMRGGV
-501 DDVVKIYFSANPTE
+501 DDVVKIYFSSNPTE
-515 LDPVKDA
+515 LDPVRDA

-545 LEPAARELMTELCK
+545 LEPAARELMEKLCEK
-559 RYDVVMMAAGNC
+559 YDVVMMAAGNC
-571 PRVYHQ
+571 PRVYKQ
-577 MGDFPVPI
+577 MGNFPVPI

-594 AIVDGEFRIIREDT
+594 AIVDGEFKIIREDT
-608 APADTAFIEKWCDY
+608 APADTAFFLKWCQY
-622 FRKKYGYTSYS
+622 FREKYGYTSYS
-633 GNSVEYHASGM
+633 GDPVEFHASGM

-676 LEVFKDYAVYIGGS
+676 LKVFKDYAVYIGGS
-690 TSFDLTPAQYNK
+690 TSFDFTPAQYNK
-702 FDAALRYAHEHGYC
+702 FDAALRYAHEHGYS

-752 PDMLRFMWE
+752 PSMLRFMWE

>member
-1 MKRLV
+1 MKRILS
-6 LSLLALALC
+6 SLLALCLC
-15 SAAFAQWEIRPADYR
+15 LSAMAQWQIDPADYR
-30 ISKAD
+30 VSGKD
-35 LKRAQELLAA
+35 LKRARELLAS
-45 DVPAERPSAP
+45 PSAE
-55 SKGQVRVPQG
+55 VV
-65 EPGTCIARPFE
+65 
-76 QGTSTAITF
+76 F
-85 PNPSSGAQWF
+85 PNPSPGAQWY
-95 PSASLGLFIHWGI
+95 PSASLGLFMHWGI
-108 HSMIGAQPSWNMIKG
+108 HSMIGAQPSWNMIKD

-139 ANYFNPQDE
+139 ANFFNPQDKD
-148 GFFEKYLGAAREA
+148 FFGHYLRAAREA

-173 DGYALWPSKYGIG
+173 DGYALWPSRYGIG
-186 VKQYMKGRDLVREYV
+186 VKQYMHGRDLVREYV
-201 DACRAT
+201 DACHQT
-207 GMKVGLYFSPRD
+207 GMRVGFYYSPRD
-219 WHYPGDRPDTE
+219 WHYPGDRPDSE
-230 WDVATWGKRGPVK
+230 WDVATWGRRAPVK

-253 KFFAYVLAQLEE
+253 KFFAYVIAQLEE
-265 LLTNYGKIDILWLD
+265 LLTNYGKIDVLWLD

-285 IPVSDLQTEKV
+285 IPAQDLCTEKV

-304 PDIVVNDRWGNI
+304 PDIVINDRWANI
-316 VNPDNPAGT
+316 VDPDNPAGT

-334 PFECQ
+334 PFECL
-339 TPTYIP
+339 TPTYVP
-345 SEWWEHCHIWTG
+345 SQWWEHCHIWTG
-357 KGGGWGYNTKG
+357 KGGGWGYNAKG

-398 SGDMHPNFYKEIAKL
+398 SGDMHPNFYKQIALL
-413 KAWMATGEESLI
+413 KDWMDTGEESLI

-433 ELSNVPLTTRGKD
+433 ELSNVPLTTRGED

-459 VSVKTGRKPV
+459 VSVKTGRRPYSV
-469 GVVLLRKRQKVDYI
+469 TLLRTREKVSFI

-495 SMREGV
+495 SMRGGV
-501 DDVVKIYFSANPTE
+501 DDVVKICFSANPTE

-522 AKIKAK
+522 ARIKAK

-545 LEPAARELMTELCK
+545 LEPAARELMEKLCEK
-559 RYDVVMMAAGNC
+559 YDVVMMAAGNC

-608 APADTAFIEKWCDY
+608 APADTAFFDKWCRY
-622 FRKKYGYTSYS
+622 FREKYGYTSYQ
-633 GNSVEYHASGM
+633 GDPIEYHASGM

-649 MGTAPDK
+649 LGMSPDK
-656 YEKLKFDPDKAKRRA
+656 YEKLKFDPDKARRRA

-690 TSFDLTPAQYNK
+690 TSFDFTPKQYNK

-716 LDDCLFVGDDLDD
+716 LDDCLFFGDDLDD

-745 IWDYSKT
+745 IYDYSRT
-752 PDMLRFMWE
+752 PAMLRFMWE

>member
-1 MKRLV
+1 MKRFITV
-6 LSLLALALC
+6 LLALTLC
-15 SAAFAQWEIRPADYR
+15 AGAFAQWEIDSRDYR
-30 ISKAD
+30 VSRKD
-35 LKRAQELLAA
+35 RARAKELLAPAA
-45 DVPAERPSAP
+45 DGKLV
-55 SKGQVRVPQG
+55 
-65 EPGTCIARPFE
+65 
-76 QGTSTAITF
+76 F
-85 PNPSSGAQWF
+85 PNPAPGAQWF
-95 PSASLGLFIHWGI
+95 PSASLGLFLHWGI

-139 ANYFNPQDE
+139 ANHFAPGNY
-148 GFFEKYLGAAREA
+148 FEKYLSAARDA
-161 GFRYAVLTTRHH
+161 GFKYAVLTTRHH
-173 DGYALWPSKYGIG
+173 DGYALWPSRYGIG
-186 VKQYMKGRDLVREYV
+186 VKQYMGGRDLVREYV
-201 DACRAT
+201 DACHAT
-207 GMKVGLYFSPRD
+207 GMRVGFYFSPQD
-219 WHYPGDRPDTE
+219 WHYPGYRPDTE
-230 WDVATWGKRGPVK
+230 WDVATWGKRGPVQ
-243 DTVQNRKDFE
+243 DSVQNRKDFE
-253 KFFAYVLAQLEE
+253 KFFAYVIAQLEE
-265 LLTNYGKIDILWLD
+265 LLTNYGRVDVLWLD

-285 IPVSDLQTEKV
+285 IPVSDLQTERV

-304 PDIVVNDRWGNI
+304 PDIVINDRWGNI

-334 PFECQ
+334 PFECL
-339 TPTYIP
+339 TPTYVP

-357 KGGGWGYNTKG
+357 KGGGWGYNTRG

-398 SGDMHPNFYKEIAKL
+398 TGDMHPNFYKEIAGL
-413 KAWMATGEESLI
+413 KEWMATGEESLI

-433 ELSNVPLTTRGKD
+433 ELSNVPLTTRGLPAGSGLVAAGSPEAAAAD

-459 VSVKTGRKPV
+459 VSIKTGRAPV
-469 GVVLLRKRQKVDYI
+469 SVVLLRNRKPVEYI
-483 YRDGFLNFKLPD
+483 YRDGFLNFKLPE
-495 SMREGV
+495 SMRGGV
-501 DDVVKIYFSANPTE
+501 DDVVKIYFSSNSTE
-515 LDPVKDA
+515 LDPVRDA
-522 AKIKAK
+522 ARIKAK

-545 LEPAARELMTELCK
+545 LEPAARELMEKLCEK
-559 RYDVVMMAAGNC
+559 YDVVMMAAGNC
-571 PRVYHQ
+571 PRVYKQ
-577 MGDFPVPI
+577 MGNFPVPI

-594 AIVDGEFRIIREDT
+594 AIVDGEFRIVREDT
-608 APADTAFIEKWCDY
+608 APADTAFFLKWCQY
-622 FRKKYGYTSYS
+622 FREKYGYTSYS
-633 GNSVEYHASGM
+633 GDPVEFHASGM

-676 LEVFKDYAVYIGGS
+676 LKVFKDYAVYIGGS
-690 TSFDLTPAQYNK
+690 TSFDFTPAQYNK

-716 LDDCLFVGDDLDD
+716 LDDCLFVGDDIDD

-752 PDMLRFMWE
+752 PSMLRFMWE

>member
-1 MKRLV
+1 MKRLL
-6 LSLLALALC
+6 LSFLALTLC
-15 SAAFAQWEIRPADYR
+15 AGVFAQWEIEPRDYK
-30 ISKAD
+30 ISKKDMRSA
-35 LKRAQELLAA
+35 KELL
-45 DVPAERPSAP
+45 EAP
-55 SKGQVRVPQG
+55 LQTV
-65 EPGTCIARPFE
+65 I
-76 QGTSTAITF
+76 F
-85 PNPSSGAQWF
+85 PNPSEGAQWF
-95 PSASLGLFIHWGI
+95 PSASLGLFLHWGI

-123 YEWGGEYHSRQ
+123 YRWGGEYHSRQ

-139 ANYFNPQDE
+139 ANHFNP
-148 GFFEKYLGAAREA
+148 GNYFENYLAAAREA
-161 GFRYAVLTTRHH
+161 GFKYAVLTTRHH
-173 DGYALWPSKYGIG
+173 DGYALWPSRYGIG
-186 VKQYMKGRDLVREYV
+186 VKQYMGGRDLVREYV
-201 DACRAT
+201 DACHAT
-207 GMKVGLYFSPRD
+207 GMRVGFYFSPQD
-219 WHYPGDRPDTE
+219 WHYPGYRPDTE
-230 WDVATWGKRGPVK
+230 WDVATWGKRGPVQ
-243 DTVQNRKDFE
+243 DSVQNRKDFE
-253 KFFAYVLAQLEE
+253 KFFAYVIAQLEE
-265 LLTNYGKIDILWLD
+265 LLTNYGRIDVLWLD

-285 IPVSDLQTEKV
+285 IPVSDLQTERV

-304 PDIVVNDRWGNI
+304 PDIVINDRWGNI

-339 TPTYIP
+339 TPTYVP

-398 SGDMHPNFYKEIAKL
+398 SGDMHPNFYKEIAGL
-413 KAWMATGEESLI
+413 KEWMATGEESLI

-433 ELSNVPLTTRGKD
+433 ERSNVPLTTRGHD
-446 IWYAHVLPRFKGQ
+446 IWYAHLLGGFKGQ
-459 VSVKTGRKPV
+459 VSVKTDRAPYS
-469 GVVLLRKRQKVDYI
+469 VVLLRTREKIPYI
-483 YRDGFLNFKLPD
+483 YRDGFLNFKLPE
-495 SMREGV
+495 SMREGI
-501 DDVVKIYFSANPTE
+501 DDVVKIYFSSNPTE
-515 LDPVKDA
+515 LDPVRDA
-522 AKIKAK
+522 ARIKAK
-528 KLLCF
+528 KLICF

-545 LEPAARELMTELCK
+545 LEPAARELLEKLSEK
-559 RYDVVMMAAGNC
+559 YDLVMSAAGNC
-571 PRVYHQ
+571 PRVYKQ
-577 MGDFPVPI
+577 MGGFPVPI

-608 APADTAFIEKWCDY
+608 CPADTAFIMKWCQY
-622 FRKKYGYTSYS
+622 FRDKYGYTSYS
-633 GNSVEYHASGM
+633 GDPVEFHASGM

-690 TSFDLTPAQYNK
+690 TSFDLTPRQYNK
-702 FDAALRYAHEHGYC
+702 FDATLRYAHEHGYS

-745 IWDYSKT
+745 IYDYRKT
-752 PDMLRFMWE
+752 PDLLRFMWE

>member
-1 MKRLV
+1 MKRFITF
-6 LSLLALALC
+6 LLALVLC
-15 SAAFAQWEIRPADYR
+15 AGAFAQWQIDPRDYK
-30 ISKAD
+30 ISKKD
-35 LKRAQELLAA
+35 LARARELLA
-45 DVPAERPSAP
+45 PSAAG
-55 SKGQVRVPQG
+55 KLV
-65 EPGTCIARPFE
+65 
-76 QGTSTAITF
+76 F
-85 PNPSSGAQWF
+85 PNPAPGAQWF
-95 PSASLGLFIHWGI
+95 PSASLGLFLHWGI

-134 EYYDQ
+134 EYYNQ

-161 GFRYAVLTTRHH
+161 GFKYAVLTTRHH
-173 DGYALWPSKYGIG
+173 DGYALWPSRYGIG
-186 VKQYMKGRDLVREYV
+186 VKQYMHGRDLVREYV
-201 DACRAT
+201 DACHAT
-207 GMKVGLYFSPRD
+207 GMRVGFYFSPRD
-219 WHYPGDRPDTE
+219 WHYPGERPDSE

-243 DTVQNRKDFE
+243 DTVQNWKDFE

-265 LLTNYGKIDILWLD
+265 LLTNYGRVDVLWLD

-285 IPVSDLQTEKV
+285 IPVSDLQTERV

-304 PDIVVNDRWGNI
+304 PDIVINDRWGNI

-334 PFECQ
+334 PFECL
-339 TPTYIP
+339 TPTYVP

-357 KGGGWGYNTKG
+357 KGGGWGYNTRG
-368 LFRPLSWFMEE
+368 VFRPLSWFMEE

-385 LGGNFLPNVGPSG
+385 LGGNFLANVGPSG
-398 SGDMHPNFYKEIAKL
+398 SGDMHPNFYKEIAGL
-413 KAWMATGEESLI
+413 KEWMTTGEESLI

-433 ELSNVPLTTRGKD
+433 ELSNVPLTTRGAKAGEGPASAD

-459 VSVKTGRKPV
+459 VSVKTGRAPV
-469 GVVLLRKRQKVDYI
+469 SVVLLRNRQKVDYI
-483 YRDGFLNFKLPD
+483 YRDGFLNFKLPE
-495 SMREGV
+495 SMRGGV
-501 DDVVKIYFSANPTE
+501 DDVVKIYFSTNPTE
-515 LDPVKDA
+515 LDPARDA
-522 AKIKAK
+522 ARIKAK

-545 LEPAARELMTELCK
+545 LEHAARELMEKLCEK
-559 RYDVVMMAAGNC
+559 YDVVMMAAGNC
-571 PRVYHQ
+571 PRVYKQ
-577 MGDFPVPI
+577 MGNFPVPI

-594 AIVDGEFRIIREDT
+594 AIIDGEFRIVREDT
-608 APADTAFIEKWCDY
+608 APADTAFFLKWCQY
-622 FRKKYGYTSYS
+622 FREKYGYTSYS
-633 GNSVEYHASGM
+633 GDPVEFHASGM

-656 YEKLKFDPDKAKRRA
+656 YEKLKFDPDKARRRA

-676 LEVFKDYAVYIGGS
+676 LKVFKDYAVYIGGS
-690 TSFDLTPAQYNK
+690 TSFDFTPAQYNK

-716 LDDCLFVGDDLDD
+716 LDDCLFVGDDIDD